1 MNVLLLESIPLLEK
15 AIALR
20 LYDCG
25 HTVTTQP
32 PVYTQLMDTMTCMQD
47 YELLWM
53 DTCIFSEGSSRILK
67 TVRRNAPA
75 TKILLYG
82 VNESITIIK
91 HYYQQGS
98 HCYLKKEASVSE
110 MDIALSSIGRNEIY
124 VSLSLTQQFSNW
136 LCQDNTKKQTTMNL
150 TPREQ
155 EVLKLIVEEYT
166 TKEIAQ
172 KLFICPSTVETH
184 RLKLIQKMGVKNTA
198 GLVRIAVEQDLWH

>member
-1 MNVLLLESIPLLEK
+1 
-15 AIALR
+15 
-20 LYDCG
+20 
-25 HTVTTQP
+25 
-32 PVYTQLMDTMTCMQD
+32 
-47 YELLWM
+47 
-53 DTCIFSEGSSRILK
+53 
-67 TVRRNAPA
+67 
-75 TKILLYG
+75 
-82 VNESITIIK
+82 
-91 HYYQQGS
+91 
-98 HCYLKKEASVSE
+98 